1 MLDEP
6 PRLFLL
12 LFLGQRR
19 RIETCLGLSAALEKL
34 RAARN
39 ASYEASRSNP
49 NRNEATSSQAAFGA
63 EPGGLINIT
72 EGRLIAGVTG
82 TVCSSGG

>member
-12 LFLGQRR
+12 HFW
-19 RIETCLGLSAALEKL
+19 ANDDALKLAWDKL

-49 NRNEATSSQAAFGA
+49 NLHEATSSQAAFGA
-63 EPGGLINIT
+63 EPGGLISIT
-72 EGRLIAGVTG
+72 EGRLIAGVIG
-82 TVCSSGG
+82 TVCSSGS